1 MNKKK
6 PKKIFYFAATHWD
19 REWYKTVDQY
29 RYTLIP
35 VMDKII
41 NTVSKDPDFKLFTLD
56 GQTSVLFDYLV
67 IRGETTYED
76 TLKSLIRQGR
86 LLIGPWFT
94 MPDEFLISCESMVQ
108 NLLYGHSLC
117 EKYQAETLKTGYVCD
132 TFGHVANFPQI
143 LNGFNIQSALI
154 SRGTNDEYLDSFFDW
169 SSPDGSKVT
178 TFRAPEVCGYGSF
191 FFEVMSEYAPDY
203 KAHLDEITDKAI
215 QYVERE
221 LTRTSLP
228 YVLLMDGMDHE
239 TIHEFMPEILDRL
252 AVHFEC
258 PVVQERLDDVLWEV
272 SSELKSSHKEQSK
285 SINSLSQ
292 TGSDSSSINS
302 FDCSSIN
309 SSDSGDASKALEA
322 MVALKPTSRTGELT
336 DHCKANI
343 MHNKLIPH
351 TLSSRYD
358 LKSANDQC
366 QNLLEHYAMPCSA
379 IDEMNGFEYLYPF
392 IRHAYTELLQNHAHD
407 SICGCSIDAVHREM
421 HTRFSKAYH
430 TANEYFFQYCAKEYF
445 RSVEAFKNQMA
456 DSDPS
461 TALLQSTDAPSETT
475 SVALAAATIKDG
487 SISSSDMNTSQ
498 CIVKIFNP
506 LPYEYQGAIEFDI
519 DFDKDFDIKELPYV
533 KFEQRNSFLILDE
546 DNKELKYNIIHATRN
561 KYVKQFGGNKRL
573 ADTHRV
579 AVLGKL
585 KPMGFTTFTIKPYEL
600 PYRITERFSTS
611 PTSCENELIR
621 FEIASDGTV
630 AITDKNT
637 GKSYSGLHSFLDCGE
652 MGDGWFHIRPI
663 ADRSLS
669 SLGSR
674 VSIEKTFDGYAECK
688 FLLRYE
694 FELPKEKEKSYDFVK
709 RSDAYEPLIIRSEF
723 TITRDSKLVS
733 VHTEIENNI
742 KDHRLQLH
750 LPTHTMSGGS
760 YSVNQCNLILSRKT
774 GLDHS
779 HYNWKETDITE
790 YPFENMAFI
799 RSEDRKTPHGLMFLS
814 KGGLHEV
821 SCPGDQENSIDITLL
836 RCFDKT
842 VNTNGEPDG
851 QLQGRQVFDYAL
863 LPISD
868 ETDSELIRRKDQYVC
883 GYKEFTI
890 PSGAKLIS
898 DSAFTFSSD
907 GCTYLTSMPSKKQ
920 GSGIIIRAVN
930 NSGEPSSFTLRFAKE
945 VKSAILCNYLEEE
958 CGSAKVIGNDVVVD
972 AMPYQ
977 MVNVKVGF

>member
-1 MNKKK
+1 MSKSK

-41 NTVSKDPDFKLFTLD
+41 DTVSKDPDFKLFTLD

-67 IRGETTYED
+67 IRGETTYEE
-76 TLKSLIRQGR
+76 TLKALIHDGR

-108 NLLYGHSLC
+108 NLLYGHSLS
-117 EKYQAETLKTGYVCD
+117 EKYQAKTLKTGYVCD
-132 TFGHVANFPQI
+132 TFGHVANLPQI
-143 LNGFNIQSALI
+143 LNGFNIHSALI

-178 TFRAPEVCGYGSF
+178 TFRSPEICGYGSF

-203 KAHLDEITDKAI
+203 KAHLDEITEKAI

-239 TIHEFMPEILDRL
+239 TIHEFMPEILNRL
-252 AVHFEC
+252 ATHFDC
-258 PVVQERLDDVLWEV
+258 PVVQERLDDVLGQVQDAINKGNNFTENG
-272 SSELKSSHKEQSK
+272 STMPDSSH
-285 SINSLSQ
+285 SI
-292 TGSDSSSINS
+292 IR
-302 FDCSSIN
+302 
-309 SSDSGDASKALEA
+309 
-322 MVALKPTSRTGELT
+322 PTSRTGELT
-336 DHCKANI
+336 DHCKANV

-379 IDEMNGFEYLYPF
+379 IDETNGSEYLYPF
-392 IRHAYTELLQNHAHD
+392 IRHAYSELLQNHAHD

-445 RSVEAFKNQMA
+445 RSVEALKNHVVGTDTSGA
-456 DSDPS
+456 LTKS
-461 TALLQSTDAPSETT
+461 TEVCL
-475 SVALAAATIKDG
+475 
-487 SISSSDMNTSQ
+487 
-498 CIVKIFNP
+498 VKIFNP

-519 DFDKDFDIKELPYV
+519 DFDKDFGVKELPYV

-546 DNKELKYNIIHATRN
+546 DNNELKYNIIHATRN

-579 AVLGKL
+579 AVLGTL

-630 AITDKNT
+630 AITDKKT

-663 ADRSLS
+663 ADRSFS

-674 VSIEKTFDGYAECK
+674 VIIEKTFDGYAECK
-688 FLLRYE
+688 FLVRYE
-694 FELPKEKEKSYDFVK
+694 FQLPKEKVKSQDFVK
-709 RSDAYEPLIIRSEF
+709 RGDVFDTLVIRSEF
-723 TITRDSKLVS
+723 TIARDSNLVS
-733 VHTEIENNI
+733 VHTEIDNNI

-750 LPTHTMSGGS
+750 LPTHTMSS
-760 YSVNQCNLILSRKT
+760 ENYSVNQCNLILNRRT

-790 YPFENMAFI
+790 YPFENMVFI
-799 RSEDRKTPHGLMFLS
+799 RSEDRKAPHGLMFLS

-821 SCPGDQENSIDITLL
+821 SCSGDQENSIDITLL

-842 VNTNGEPDG
+842 VSTNGEPDG
-851 QLQGRQVFDYAL
+851 QLQGRQVLDYAL

-868 ETDSELIRRKDQYVC
+868 ETDSELVRRKDQYVC

-890 PSGAKLIS
+890 PAGARLIS

-930 NSGEPSSFTLRFAKE
+930 NLGEASSFSLHFKKE

-958 CGSAKVIGNDVVVD
+958 CSAAMVIGNDVVVD
-972 AMPYQ
+972 VMPYQ
-977 MVNVKVGF
+977 MVNIKVGF